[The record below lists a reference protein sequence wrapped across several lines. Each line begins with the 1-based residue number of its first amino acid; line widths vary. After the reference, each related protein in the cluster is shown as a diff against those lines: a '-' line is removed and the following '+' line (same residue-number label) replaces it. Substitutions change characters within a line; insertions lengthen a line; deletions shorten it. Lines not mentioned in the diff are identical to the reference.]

1 MIHQKHLTHHGSQVT
16 ILEEVVMTNNNAI
29 YSTMVRS
36 GKTTYFVDVREAK
49 NGNKFLA
56 ISESRLD
63 GDEKKRTTVR
73 VFGETVV
80 QFRQAIDE
88 AAAAMPQN

>member
-1 MIHQKHLTHHGSQVT
+1 
-16 ILEEVVMTNNNAI
+16 MTNNNSI

-36 GKTTYFVDVREAK
+36 GRTTYFVDVREAK

-56 ISESRLD
+56 ISETRID
-63 GDEKKRTTVR
+63 GEEKKRTTVR
-73 VFGETVV
+73 VFGETVA

>member
-1 MIHQKHLTHHGSQVT
+1 
-16 ILEEVVMTNNNAI
+16 MTNNNAI

-36 GKTTYFVDVREAK
+36 GKTTYFVDVKEAK
-49 NGNKFLA
+49 NGSKFLA
-56 ISESRLD
+56 ISENRLD
-63 GDEKKRTTVR
+63 GDEKRRTTVR
-73 VFGETVV
+73 VFGETVA